1 MDNIYIR
8 VSNMNTS
15 EMVGRVNAAVVY
27 LTASGNDFDNEST
40 IPMMNILG
48 GAERADVYG
57 RVCALIGYVT
67 GEKYKTSN
75 QKLVYEMV
83 TGEKLEVEEP
93 KKA

>member
-8 VSNMNTS
+8 VSNMNTA

-27 LTASGNDFDNEST
+27 LKDVEIENGYDYEST
-40 IPMMNILG
+40 IPMMNILE

-57 RVCALIGYVT
+57 RVCALIGHVT

-83 TGEKLEVEEP
+83 TGEKLEET

>member
-15 EMVGRVNAAVVY
+15 EMMGRVKATVAY
-27 LTASGNDFDNEST
+27 LKDIENGYDNEST
-40 IPMMNILG
+40 RPMLNILG

-57 RVCALIGYVT
+57 RVCALIGCVT
-67 GEKYKTSN
+67 GAKYKN
-75 QKLVYEMV
+75 DNHKLVYEMV
-83 TGEKLEVEEP
+83 TGEKLEET

>member
-8 VSNMNTS
+8 VSEMNIS
-15 EMVGRVNAAVVY
+15 EMMGRVKAIVAY
-27 LTASGNDFDNEST
+27 LKDIENGYDNEST
-40 IPMMNILG
+40 RPMLNILE

-57 RVCALIGYVT
+57 RACALIGYVT

-83 TGEKLEVEEP
+83 TGEKLEET

>member
-8 VSNMNTS
+8 LSNMNTS

-27 LTASGNDFDNEST
+27 LKDIENGYDYEST
-40 IPMMNILG
+40 RPMLNILE

-57 RVCALIGYVT
+57 RVCALIGCAI
-67 GEKYKTSN
+67 GEKYKSSS

-83 TGEKLEVEEP
+83 TGEKLEET

>member
-8 VSNMNTS
+8 ASKMNTS
-15 EMVGRVNAAVVY
+15 EMMGRVKATVAY
-27 LTASGNDFDNEST
+27 LTDIKNGYDHEST
-40 IPMMNILG
+40 SPMLNILE
-48 GAERADVYG
+48 GAESADVYG
-57 RVCALIGYVT
+57 RVCALIGHVT

-83 TGEKLEVEEP
+83 TGEKLEET